1 MQSALNQ
8 FRISIQRVRD
18 LIALHNSVKAQAT
31 AALDIS
37 DILRSALV
45 LSVSALDYYIHEVVT
60 LGMLEIHRETRPEP
74 AVTNNSTQ
82 SSFSRFKVS
91 LGSARED
98 RKIAIDI
105 AAWIENEIKQIYGE
119 DFFQQSHNISF
130 LIPIIADILLN
141 KLNNTSWLE
150 AEIRENLSYKSFQDP
165 DKIAEAIRY
174 ISNKKLWQE
183 VADKLGRTDKDI
195 KQQLK
200 LIVDRR
206 NKIAHEADIDPTL
219 NLGNRWEIDESMVN
233 DAVDFIEQVVE
244 AIHQIL

>member
-60 LGMLEIHRETRPEP
+60 LGMLEIHRGTRPEP
-74 AVTNNSTQ
+74 PVTNNSTQ

-105 AAWIENEIKQIYGE
+105 ESWVISELQQSYGD
-119 DFFQQSHNISF
+119 DFLQQSHNISS
-130 LIPIIADILLN
+130 LIPIIANIILN

-174 ISNKKLWQE
+174 ISDKKLWQE